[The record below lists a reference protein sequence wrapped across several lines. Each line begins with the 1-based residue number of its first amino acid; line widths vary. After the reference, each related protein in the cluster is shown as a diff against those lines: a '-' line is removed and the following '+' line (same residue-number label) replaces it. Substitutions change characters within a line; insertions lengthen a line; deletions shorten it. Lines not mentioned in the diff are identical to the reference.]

1 MRIIIEDI
9 DGVFYLDFILTEDEA
24 EDMLKGKLLE
34 GMTTVKSRRF
44 YVGIRAGEKWRHND
58 NFFND
63 FVEGEQGD

>member
-9 DGVFYLDFILTEDEA
+9 DGVFYLDLILTEDEA
-24 EDMLKGKLLE
+24 DSMVKGKLLE

-44 YVGIRAGEKWRHND
+44 YIGVRSGENWRHSD

-63 FVEGEQGD
+63 FVEGDIE